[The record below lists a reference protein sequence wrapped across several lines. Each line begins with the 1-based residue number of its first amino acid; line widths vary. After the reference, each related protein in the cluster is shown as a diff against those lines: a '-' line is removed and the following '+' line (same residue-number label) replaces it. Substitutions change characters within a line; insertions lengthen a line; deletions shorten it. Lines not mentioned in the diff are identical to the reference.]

1 MDGQS
6 GILAELPVGY
16 RFLPTDEE
24 LVTHYLMNKAF
35 YKPLPAHVGQD
46 INASE
51 LYSKPP
57 NTLVTLSCG
66 EREWYFFI
74 YGEEDSV
81 GERKTIRIVGD
92 GIGFWKSSGQEKS
105 ICNSDGNVFGL
116 KFQFTYFSGTFPNA
130 KRTHWRMDVY
140 RLPTQYYPAQKVTKK
155 KIVFFR

>member
-1 MDGQS
+1 MVFELLNHFLRISTYVHHQELGISLHILDFQLRDRMDGQS

-57 NTLVTLSCG
+57 NTLG
-66 EREWYFFI
+66 NYFLFPPPLYHLHFLEFFLFDI
-74 YGEEDSV
+74 YIISFY
-81 GERKTIRIVGD
+81 K
-92 GIGFWKSSGQEKS
+92 
-105 ICNSDGNVFGL
+105 
-116 KFQFTYFSGTFPNA
+116 
-130 KRTHWRMDVY
+130 
-140 RLPTQYYPAQKVTKK
+140 
-155 KIVFFR
+155 VFFLVDYSVNAFDDGRLFSFIF